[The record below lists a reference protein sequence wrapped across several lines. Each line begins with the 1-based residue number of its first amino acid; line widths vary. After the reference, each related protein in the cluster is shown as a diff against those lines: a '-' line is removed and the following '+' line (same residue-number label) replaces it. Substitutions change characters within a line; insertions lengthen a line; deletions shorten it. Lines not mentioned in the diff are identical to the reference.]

1 MAIIINAPYNYTIA
15 ENDIEDRFLEYF
27 NERGIDITDIQTA
40 YGIKQVT
47 YIAAF
52 RYVYKCLFKP
62 FKNQPDNRKSKIDYN
77 DTDVLNTIADIYLD
91 ICFMYHIEPTY
102 YSFTTLTGINYDTWY
117 NWLNGEVRNNP
128 TGNISH
134 KWFLITQK
142 VKQASQA
149 YTRAELENG
158 LVGQI
163 TKANNDREKGLLYS
177 QTQAEITAS
186 VIAHETA
193 EQIAARHVNATLP
206 KKLNFDDDLTS

>member
-1 MAIIINAPYNYTIA
+1 MAIIINEPYNYTIA
-15 ENDIEDRFLEYF
+15 ENDIESIFIDYF
-27 NERGIDITDIQTA
+27 TSRNIDITDIQVA
-40 YGIKQVT
+40 YSIKQVT

-52 RYVYKCLFKP
+52 KEIFKRLFKTTI
-62 FKNQPDNRKSKIDYN
+62 NLPDNRKSKIDYN
-77 DTDVLNTIADIYLD
+77 DIDVLNRIADIYIEL
-91 ICFMYHIEPTY
+91 CFNYHIEPTN
-102 YSFTTLTGINYDTWY
+102 YSFLALTGISKDTWY
-117 NWLNGEVRNNP
+117 RWKNLENR
-128 TGNISH
+128 GNSSV
-134 KWFLITQK
+134 KWYYLTEKIQD
-142 VKQASQA
+142 ASQA

-206 KKLNFDDDLTS
+206 KKLNFDDDLTT